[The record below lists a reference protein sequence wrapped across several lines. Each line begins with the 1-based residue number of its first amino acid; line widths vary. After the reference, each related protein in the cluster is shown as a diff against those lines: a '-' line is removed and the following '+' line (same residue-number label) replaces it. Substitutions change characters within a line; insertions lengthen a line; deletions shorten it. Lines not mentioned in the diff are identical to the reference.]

1 MYTLKPTAANV
12 WTELSPSDPNLS
24 AVQVECAGKGNY
36 VAIWWDYLK
45 EKLAK
50 SVSSSSSSVAGN
62 KKKKK

>member
-12 WTELSPSDPNLS
+12 WTELSPSDPNLA
-24 AVQVECAGKGNY
+24 AVQAECAGKGNY

-45 EKLAK
+45 EKPAK
-50 SVSSSSSSVAGN
+50 SVSSSSVAGN